1 MTAFTVS
8 LRRRAFIERRARFWV
23 YGLLIAF
30 LLGSAFPLYWSFL
43 VASRDTS
50 MLTENVPSM
59 LPGGN
64 FIANARRVFDSIEF
78 WKALGNSVIVGGV
91 VTFSTVLFSTL
102 AGFAFARLRFRG
114 RNALFLFVVATLAV
128 PTQLGIIPLYI
139 AMSDLGWTG
148 TLWAVIVPN
157 LVSAIGVFW
166 MRQYTAQVVPYELIE
181 AARVDGCSMIRVY
194 WHVCLPAVRPA
205 AA

>member
-1 MTAFTVS
+1 MTAFTLA
-8 LRRRAFIERRARFWV
+8 LRRSAFIERRARFWV

-50 MLTENVPSM
+50 ILTENVPSM

-91 VTFSTVLFSTL
+91 VTVSTVLFSTL
-102 AGFAFARLRFRG
+102 A
-114 RNALFLFVVATLAV
+114 
-128 PTQLGIIPLYI
+128 
-139 AMSDLGWTG
+139 
-148 TLWAVIVPN
+148 
-157 LVSAIGVFW
+157 
-166 MRQYTAQVVPYELIE
+166 
-181 AARVDGCSMIRVY
+181 
-194 WHVCLPAVRPA
+194 
-205 AA
+205 